1 MSNSEAEHATACEN
15 INIEN
20 HNLNQQKLV
29 FFYYNPND
37 KNNFVHYFF
46 LILISKNWKIFYFR
60 RNLNQLLY
68 NKN

>member
-15 INIEN
+15 ISIEN

-46 LILISKNWKIFYFR
+46 LILISKNWKIFLFSA
-60 RNLNQLLY
+60 QF
-68 NKN
+68 KPIIIQ